1 MEDAR
6 KTFIP
11 AAGVDWTLPLY
22 DPLVKLLGG
31 DRVRRSL
38 VEQADLVE
46 GQTLLDVGC
55 GTGSLVALV
64 RSLNPGVQVT
74 GIDPD
79 PKALERARRK
89 AVRAGVSI
97 RLDQGFAD
105 ALPYP
110 DGSFDRVLSSFMF
123 HHVPPAERPRML
135 GEARRILKPGGS
147 LHLLDFDGPEPGRAG
162 HFGRWF
168 RSGQRLQD
176 NGEARILALMREAGL
191 EDARRV
197 SKGRLA
203 LGLLAWSSFRAA
215 SPEA

>member
-147 LHLLDFDGPEPGRAG
+147 LHLLDFDGPEPGSGG
-162 HFGRWF
+162 HVARLF
-168 RSGQRLQD
+168 RSGRLLRD
-176 NGEARILALMREAGL
+176 NGEARILELMRAAGF
-191 EDARRV
+191 EDPTRV
-197 SKGRLA
+197 SGGRLL
-203 LGLLAWSSFRAA
+203 LGLLAYSSFRAVA
-215 SPEA
+215 PTA